1 MLFKKTSPFFLLL
14 LIGSLVG
21 CSAADGISDLQA
33 FVRNVHAKPR
43 GVIEPL
49 PVFKPYESFLYSS
62 TSMRSPFMPPVDV
75 ESEVREIAINKN
87 VKPDFDRVKEHL
99 EQFPLGSMELVGSI
113 QMEDGNLW
121 GLVARNGAVYKV
133 KKDYYIGQ
141 NHGKVIEITSKKIK
155 ILEIVSDGLGG
166 WMERPRTMVLKGIEE
181 E

>member
-1 MLFKKTSPFFLLL
+1 MNRIAFILLV
-14 LIGSLVG
+14 LIVPGLTACSGSSGVN
-21 CSAADGISDLQA
+21 DLQT

-49 PVFKPYESFLYSS
+49 PVFKPYESFFYNS
-62 TSMRSPFMPPVDV
+62 TSMRSPFIPPVDV
-75 ESEVREIAINKN
+75 ESEVREIAINKD

-99 EQFPLGSMELVGSI
+99 EQYPLGSMELVGSI

-121 GLVARNGAVYKV
+121 GLVSRNGAVYKV
-133 KKDYYIGQ
+133 KKDYYVGQ

>member
-1 MLFKKTSPFFLLL
+1 MKNIVLILFVSSFSVLL
-14 LIGSLVG
+14 GG
-21 CSAADGISDLQA
+21 CSNASGISDLQT

-43 GVIEPL
+43 GVIDPL
-49 PVFKPYESFLYSS
+49 PVFKPYESFLYSA
-62 TSMRSPFMPPVDV
+62 TSMRSPFSPPVEV
-75 ESEVREIAINKN
+75 EEEVKEIALNKN

-99 EQFPLGSMELVGSI
+99 EQFPLGSMELVGSM
-113 QMEDGNLW
+113 QMEDGTLW
-121 GLVARNGAVYKV
+121 ALVSRNGAVYKV

-141 NHGKVIEITSKKIK
+141 NHGRIVELTNKKIK